1 MLNIITK
8 EVPIDEELQSK
19 IQFIC
24 DFCNVKPTFINGSI
38 RKIEKTNIN
47 YIEPNKIIIKST
59 TFLAFNHNKDVK
71 ILNKKFRYTTSKK
84 TWKPLY
90 SKLFH
95 TFTVKLKIK
104 SRVNYFNDFS
114 IYFIRKLILSSVLI
128 VANFLCSSISFKEW
142 ICL

>member
-59 TFLAFNHNKDVK
+59 TFLAFNHNKGVYVENLQKRINISD
-71 ILNKKFRYTTSKK
+71 LQEY
-84 TWKPLY
+84 
-90 SKLFH
+90 
-95 TFTVKLKIK
+95 IK
-104 SRVNYFNDFS
+104 S
-114 IYFIRKLILSSVLI
+114 L
-128 VANFLCSSISFKEW
+128 
-142 ICL
+142 